1 MTRSSEKR
9 SPVVCWN
16 SKWINTNEIETLR
29 LENGSKLQRPLRR
42 LVFEYNKDWRPKI
55 KIDK

>member
-16 SKWINTNEIETLR
+16 SNWINTNEIETLR

-42 LVFEYNKDWRPKI
+42 LVFEYNKDWKPKI

>member
-1 MTRSSEKR
+1 MTKGREKR

-16 SKWINTNEIETLR
+16 SNWIKTGKVETIR
-29 LENGSKLQRPLRR
+29 LENGSKLQRTLRR
-42 LVFEYNKDWRPKI
+42 LVFEYNKDWKPKI

>member
-16 SKWINTNEIETLR
+16 SKWSNTGKIETLR

>member
-1 MTRSSEKR
+1 MTRSYKKR

-16 SKWINTNEIETLR
+16 SEWINTGKVETLR

-42 LVFEYNKDWRPKI
+42 LVFEYNKNWKPNI